1 MRNARPIPRLAET
14 RGAVTR
20 RDLLRAA
27 VDVAAGASLVG
38 AALTPLTPLLAQPAA
53 DLPELVDF
61 RRLVAANRILAH
73 ENVVDAFGHVSIRDP
88 RDQRRYVLARSR
100 SPELV
105 EHADLMEF
113 ALDGTPIDAR
123 GRTPYGERMIHGA
136 VYEARAD
143 VHAVVHNHSY
153 AVLPF
158 TVGARP
164 LEPLIHMAAVI
175 GAHVPVW
182 DIRDDFGD
190 TDMLVRRMEQGRSLA
205 KTLGNHTCVL
215 MRGHGAVVAARSLKE
230 AVMIA
235 FYLQVNAQVQL
246 QALGLGE
253 PKPLSEAEIALSSA
267 TQFSPLAIDRAWEY
281 FCVRAGLEPV

>member
-1 MRNARPIPRLAET
+1 MRDARSTPRPGHRQRSLA
-14 RGAVTR
+14 R
-20 RDLLRAA
+20 RELLRAGTA
-27 VDVAAGASLVG
+27 LAAGAVLG
-38 AALTPLTPLLAQPAA
+38 APVRFALAQPPGE
-53 DLPELVDF
+53 LPESVDF
-61 RRLVAANRILAH
+61 RRLVAANRVLAH

-88 RDQRRYVLARSR
+88 RDPARYVLARSR

-113 ALDGTPIDAR
+113 ALDGTPVDAR

-136 VYEARAD
+136 LYEARAD
-143 VHAVVHNHSY
+143 VNAVVHNHSY

-158 TVGARP
+158 TVVERP
-164 LEPLIHMAAVI
+164 LKPLIHMAAVI
-175 GAHVPVW
+175 GTQVPVW
-182 DIRDDFGD
+182 DIRDEFGD
-190 TDMLVRRMEQGRSLA
+190 TDQLVRSMEQGRSLA
-205 KTLGNHTCVL
+205 KALGKNTCAL
-215 MRGHGAVVAARSLKE
+215 MRGHGAVVAARNVKE

-253 PKPLSEAEIALSSA
+253 PKPLNDAEVVLSSA

-281 FCVRAGLEPV
+281 FCVRAGIEPV